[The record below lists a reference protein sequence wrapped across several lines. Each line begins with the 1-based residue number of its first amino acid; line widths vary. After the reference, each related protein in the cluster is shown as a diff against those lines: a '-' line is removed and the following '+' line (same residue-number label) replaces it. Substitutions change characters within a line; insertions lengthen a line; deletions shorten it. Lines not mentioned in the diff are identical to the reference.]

1 MFADRCEAN
10 EGRCEVVAETVDRVR
25 WAVRTRVE
33 GGERQ
38 VEPIRIGMLG
48 CGVVGTGVARLL
60 TEHAE
65 PIRDRAGVPLQL
77 QRIAVR
83 NLAKKRDPS
92 VDMTRLSG
100 DAAAVVRD
108 PEVDV
113 VVEVMGGIEPA
124 RSLILE
130 ALRLGKP
137 VVTANKELLAARGAE
152 LFDAADAVGVDLKF
166 EASVAGAIP
175 IIHPLKES
183 LSGDRLRR
191 VLGIV
196 NGTTN
201 YVLWRMATTGA
212 AYSEALAEATELG
225 YAEPDPS
232 SDVEGFDA
240 AAKCAILASLAFNA
254 RVVAGDVYREGITD
268 VTAADIAAASRM
280 GYTVKLLAI
289 AELSDGEVSARVHPA
304 MIPSTHPLASV
315 SEAYNAVFV
324 EGDAIGQL
332 MFYGRGAG
340 SLPTGSAVVGDLVDV
355 ARNRAQGAHGVGC
368 TCLYERGIRGMDD
381 VYTQYYLAL
390 DVADRPGVLAQVAA
404 VFGEH
409 GVSIRSVLQRGRGV
423 EAQLVLVTHLAKER
437 AMRATLAAL
446 RDLDEV
452 SSLGSV
458 MRVEGEEADEVMA
471 R

>member
-1 MFADRCEAN
+1 
-10 EGRCEVVAETVDRVR
+10 
-25 WAVRTRVE
+25 
-33 GGERQ
+33 
-38 VEPIRIGMLG
+38 MLG
-48 CGVVGTGVARLL
+48 CGAVGTGVARLL
-60 TEHAE
+60 VEHGR
-65 PIRDRAGVPLQL
+65 PLSDRAGVPIAL
-77 QRIAVR
+77 QRVAVR
-83 NLAKKRDPS
+83 DVTRKRDPA
-92 VDMTRLSG
+92 VDPTMVSG
-100 DAAAVVRD
+100 DAAAVVAD

-130 ALRLGKP
+130 AIRLGKP
-137 VVTANKELLAARGAE
+137 VVTANKELLAAHGGE
-152 LFDAADAVGVDLKF
+152 LFDAADAAGVDLRF
-166 EASVAGAIP
+166 EAAVGGAIP
-175 IIHPLKES
+175 IVAPLKES
-183 LSGDRLRR
+183 LAGDRVRR

-212 AYSEALAEATELG
+212 TYDDALAEATELG

-240 AAKCAILASLAFNA
+240 AAKCAILASLAFNT

-268 VTAADIAAASRM
+268 VTGADIAAASRM

-289 AELSDGEVSARVHPA
+289 AELSDGQVSARVHPA

-315 SEAYNAVFV
+315 SEAYNAVFI

-340 SLPTGSAVVGDLVDV
+340 MLPTGSAVVGDLVDV

-368 TCLYERGIRGMDD
+368 TCLYDLGVRGMDE

-404 VFGEH
+404 IFGEQ
-409 GVSIRSVLQRGRGV
+409 GVSIRSVLQRGRGD

-437 AMRATLAAL
+437 AMRATLDAL
-446 RDLDEV
+446 RELDEV

>member
-1 MFADRCEAN
+1 
-10 EGRCEVVAETVDRVR
+10 
-25 WAVRTRVE
+25 
-33 GGERQ
+33 
-38 VEPIRIGMLG
+38 VEPIRVGMLG

-65 PIRDRAGVPLQL
+65 PIRDRAGLPIQI

-83 NLAKKRDPS
+83 NTAKKRDPA
-92 VDMTRLSG
+92 VDLTRLVG
-100 DAAAVVRD
+100 DPAAVVRD

-113 VVEVMGGIEPA
+113 VIEVMGGIEPA

-152 LFDAADAVGVDLKF
+152 LFDAADEFGVDLKF

-183 LSGDRLRR
+183 LAGDRLRR

-201 YVLWRMATTGA
+201 YVLWRMAATGA
-212 AYSEALAEATELG
+212 AYAEALAEATELG

-232 SDVEGFDA
+232 ADVEGFDA
-240 AAKCAILASLAFNA
+240 AAKCAILASLAFNT
-254 RVVAGDVYREGITD
+254 RVVAGDVFRQGITD
-268 VTAADIAAASRM
+268 VTAADIGAAARM

-289 AELSDGEVSARVHPA
+289 AELVDGEVSARVHPA
-304 MIPSTHPLASV
+304 MIPSSHPLASV
-315 SEAYNAVFV
+315 TEAYNAVFV
-324 EGDAIGQL
+324 EGDAVGQL
-332 MFYGRGAG
+332 MFYGKGAG

-355 ARNRAQGAHGVGC
+355 IRNRAQGARGVGC
-368 TCLYERGIRGMDD
+368 TCLYQRKVRGMDD
-381 VYTQYYLAL
+381 VDTQYYLAL

-409 GVSIRSVLQRGRGV
+409 GVSIRSVIQRGRGD

-437 AMRATLAAL
+437 DVQATLASL
-446 RDLDEV
+446 RKLDAV
-452 SSLGSV
+452 TSLGSV

-471 R
+471 Q

>member
-1 MFADRCEAN
+1 M
-10 EGRCEVVAETVDRVR
+10 
-25 WAVRTRVE
+25 RVE

-83 NLAKKRDPS
+83 NLAKKRDSS

-137 VVTANKELLAARGAE
+137 VVTANKELLAANGAE
-152 LFDAADAVGVDLKF
+152 LFDAAEAVGVDLKF
-166 EASVAGAIP
+166 EASVAGGIP

-212 AYSEALAEATELG
+212 AYHEALAEATELG

-289 AELSDGEVSARVHPA
+289 AELSDGQVSARVHPA

-315 SEAYNAVFV
+315 SEAYNAVFI

-355 ARNRAQGAHGVGC
+355 ARNRVQGARGVGC
-368 TCLYERGIRGMDD
+368 TCLYDRGVRGMDEVD
-381 VYTQYYLAL
+381 TQYYLAL

-409 GVSIRSVLQRGRGV
+409 GVSIRSVLQRGRGD
-423 EAQLVLVTHLAKER
+423 EAQLILVTHLAKER
-437 AMRATLAAL
+437 AMRATLDAL
-446 RDLDEV
+446 RELDEV

>member
-1 MFADRCEAN
+1 
-10 EGRCEVVAETVDRVR
+10 
-25 WAVRTRVE
+25 
-33 GGERQ
+33 
-38 VEPIRIGMLG
+38 VEPIRVGMLG

-65 PIRDRAGVPLQL
+65 LIADRAGLPIHI

-83 NLAKKRDPS
+83 NPTKKRHPS
-92 VDMTRLSG
+92 VDVTRLAA

-108 PEVDV
+108 PEVDLV
-113 VVEVMGGIEPA
+113 IEVMGGIEPA
-124 RSLILE
+124 RTLILE

-152 LFDAADAVGVDLKF
+152 LFDAADAAGVDLKF

-183 LSGDRLRR
+183 LAGDRLRR

-212 AYSEALAEATELG
+212 AYDEALAEATELG

-232 SDVEGFDA
+232 ADVEGFDA
-240 AAKCAILASLAFNA
+240 AAKCAILASLAFNT
-254 RVVAGDVYREGITD
+254 RVVAGDVYRQGITD
-268 VTAADIAAASRM
+268 VTAADIGAASRM

-289 AELSDGEVSARVHPA
+289 AELIDGEVSARVHPA
-304 MIPSTHPLASV
+304 MIPSSHPLASV
-315 SEAYNAVFV
+315 TEAYNAVFV

-332 MFYGRGAG
+332 MFYGKGAG
-340 SLPTGSAVVGDLVDV
+340 GLPTGSAVVGDLVDV
-355 ARNRAQGAHGVGC
+355 VRTRAQGAHGVGC
-368 TCLYERGIRGMDD
+368 TCLYRRPVRGMDD
-381 VYTQYYLAL
+381 VDTQYYLSL
-390 DVADRPGVLAQVAA
+390 DVVDRPGVLAQVAA

-409 GVSIRSVLQRGRGV
+409 RVSIRSVLQRGRGQ

-437 AMRATLAAL
+437 DVQATLARL
-446 RDLDEV
+446 RDLDAV
-452 SSLGSV
+452 TSLGSV

-471 R
+471 Q

>member
-1 MFADRCEAN
+1 
-10 EGRCEVVAETVDRVR
+10 
-25 WAVRTRVE
+25 
-33 GGERQ
+33 
-38 VEPIRIGMLG
+38 
-48 CGVVGTGVARLL
+48 VARLL
-60 TEHAE
+60 IEHAG
-65 PIRDRAGVPLQL
+65 PIRDRAGVPVQL

-83 NLAKKRDPS
+83 SLAKKRDPA
-92 VDMTRLSG
+92 VDVALLVG
-100 DAAAVVRD
+100 DAAAVVSD

-124 RSLILE
+124 RTLILE

-137 VVTANKELLAARGAE
+137 VVTANKELLATSGAE
-152 LFDAADAVGVDLKF
+152 LLGAAEAAGVDLKF

-201 YVLWRMATTGA
+201 YVLWRMTGTGA
-212 AYSEALAEATELG
+212 GYGEALAEATELG

-232 SDVEGFDA
+232 ADVEGFDA

-289 AELSDGEVSARVHPA
+289 AEQVDGEVSARVHPA
-304 MIPSTHPLASV
+304 MIPSSHPLASV
-315 SEAYNAVFV
+315 TEAYNAVFV

-340 SLPTGSAVVGDLVDV
+340 GLPTGSAVVGDLVDV
-355 ARNRAQGAHGVGC
+355 VRNRLQGAHGVGC
-368 TCLYERGIRGMDD
+368 TCLYERRIRRMDD
-381 VYTQYYLAL
+381 VDTQYYLAL

-404 VFGEH
+404 TFGEH
-409 GVSIRSVLQRGRGV
+409 GVSIRSVLQRGRGDA
-423 EAQLVLVTHLAKER
+423 AQLVLVTHLAKER
-437 AMRATLAAL
+437 AVRATLADL
-446 RDLDEV
+446 RKLEV
-452 SSLGSV
+452 VTSLGSV

>member
-1 MFADRCEAN
+1 ME
-10 EGRCEVVAETVDRVR
+10 
-25 WAVRTRVE
+25 
-33 GGERQ
+33 Q
-38 VEPIRIGMLG
+38 VRIGMLG

-60 TEHAE
+60 IEHAG
-65 PIRDRAGVPLQL
+65 PIRDRAGVPVQL

-83 NLAKKRDPS
+83 SLAKKRDPA
-92 VDMTRLSG
+92 VDVALLVG
-100 DAAAVVRD
+100 DAAAVVSD

-124 RSLILE
+124 RTLILE

-137 VVTANKELLAARGAE
+137 VVTANKELLATSGAE
-152 LFDAADAVGVDLKF
+152 LLGAAEAAGVDLKF

-201 YVLWRMATTGA
+201 YVLWRMTGTGA
-212 AYSEALAEATELG
+212 GYGEALAEATELG

-232 SDVEGFDA
+232 ADVEGFDA

-289 AELSDGEVSARVHPA
+289 AEQVDGEVSARVHPA
-304 MIPSTHPLASV
+304 MIPSSHPLASV
-315 SEAYNAVFV
+315 TEAYNAVFV

-340 SLPTGSAVVGDLVDV
+340 GLPTGSAVVGDLVDV
-355 ARNRAQGAHGVGC
+355 VRNRLQGAHGVGC
-368 TCLYERGIRGMDD
+368 TCLYERRIRRMDD
-381 VYTQYYLAL
+381 VDTQYYLAL

-404 VFGEH
+404 TFGEH
-409 GVSIRSVLQRGRGV
+409 GVSIRSVLQRGRGDA
-423 EAQLVLVTHLAKER
+423 AQLVLVTHLAKER
-437 AMRATLAAL
+437 AVRATLADL
-446 RDLDEV
+446 RKLEV
-452 SSLGSV
+452 VTSLGSV